1 MILGVKLLRFSA
13 SPIVRIGFA
22 AAWSGLAAGCA
33 GYEPNQLPRQPN
45 LAATVAALDRAK
57 PGNGQ
62 ISPEQPLTLADVGL
76 LAVQNSP
83 DLKAVRARRGVGQA
97 QVIQAGLLPDPVLSG
112 SYGVLLAGPDFANA
126 FSAALTADIAALV
139 TLSARREAASKASL
153 QVDADVV
160 WQEWQTNRQAQILAI
175 DIVEQGRLLQSLEQT
190 LDLLQKRAETT
201 AKGVAQGNATLQM
214 LAPEAVAVTSLQT
227 QLDAAAL
234 AQERQWQNLDALL
247 GLEPSV
253 RPQLDTKLRV
263 SVLSEAETA
272 AMLQSLP
279 SRRPDLIALQLG
291 YASEEATLRAAVLG
305 QFPALTLGPSY
316 ASDTARVQTFGP
328 AITVG
333 LPIFNRNRGAI
344 AIQRAT
350 REQLRIEY
358 QARLDTA
365 YGGAKAL
372 MANIAILTKQL
383 RAARGGLG
391 QARMLGANAEGALRG
406 GLLDELSYVDL
417 VIARLEKERQV
428 IDLERQLLDER
439 NSLATLLGAG
449 LPPVRLVTPKQAS
462 LI

>member
-1 MILGVKLLRFSA
+1 MNLHPRYLRGTRQGA
-13 SPIVRIGFA
+13 LRIGFV

-33 GYEPNQLPRQPN
+33 GYEPKPLLLQSALV
-45 LAATVAALDRAK
+45 ATVAALDRAK
-57 PGNGQ
+57 PGGGQ
-62 ISPEQPLTLADVGL
+62 IPAGQPLTLADVGL

-83 DLKAVRARRGVGQA
+83 DLKAIRARRGVGQA

-153 QVDADVV
+153 QVDANVV
-160 WQEWQTNRQAQILAI
+160 WQEWQTNRQAQMLAI
-175 DIVEQGRLLQSLEQT
+175 DIVEQGRLLRSLEQT
-190 LDLLQKRAETT
+190 LDLLQKRAATT

-227 QLDAAAL
+227 QLDVAAL
-234 AQERQWQNLDALL
+234 AQERQWQSLDALL
-247 GLEPSV
+247 GLEPWV
-253 RPQLDTKLRV
+253 RPQLDTGLRV
-263 SVLSEAETA
+263 PVLSEAETA
-272 AMLQSLP
+272 AMLRSLP

-291 YASEEATLRAAVLG
+291 YASQQATLRAAVLG
-305 QFPALTLGPSY
+305 QFPALTLGPNY

-328 AITVG
+328 AVTVS

-350 REQLRIEY
+350 REQLRTEY
-358 QARLDTA
+358 QARLATA
-365 YGGAKAL
+365 YGGVKAL
-372 MANIAILTKQL
+372 LANIALLTEQL
-383 RAARGGLG
+383 RAARAGLG
-391 QARMLGANAEGALRG
+391 QSRMLGANAEGALRG
-406 GLLDELSYVDL
+406 GLLDELSYVQL
-417 VIARLEKERQV
+417 VVARLEKERQV

-439 NSLATLLGAG
+439 NSLATLLGVG